1 MRGTSQLVFAILFLL
16 SALVTL
22 HSAKNKTQLDFGEE
36 EFLAFAEVMPEPK
49 GGMSSIVKFIEY
61 PEIAKK
67 TNLQGRVYVLAYID
81 EQGNCVDAK
90 VVKGIGGGCDEAAVN
105 AVKKAS
111 FSPGRNKGV
120 AVKVKLS
127 LPIEFKLS

>member
-1 MRGTSQLVFAILFLL
+1 MRRISQLFNSILIILFSISILNASL
-16 SALVTL
+16 IAET
-22 HSAKNKTQLDFGEE
+22 GEE
-36 EFLAFAEVMPEPK
+36 EYLAFAEVMPAPD
-49 GGMSSIVKFIEY
+49 GGMGSIIKNIKY

-67 TNLQGRVYVLAYID
+67 TKLQGRVYVLAYID

-90 VVKGIGGGCDEAAVN
+90 VVKGIGGGCDEAAVE
-105 AVKKAS
+105 AVKKAK
-111 FSPGRNKGV
+111 FAPGKNKGA